1 MNHSVARAALTDRHE
16 ELLTQLEELVLGS
29 GFKRTTVDALA
40 AELRCSKT
48 TLYRIAPSREQI
60 VVAVVK
66 HFFGHAAKGIE
77 ADVLAIADPRD
88 RIGAYLAGVGRHMR
102 RASPAFYEDMT
113 SFGPTADIY
122 RHNSRVAARRV
133 RELIADGV
141 RAGAFRPVHAD
152 FAGHVVSL
160 VIQAIQHGELL
171 DATGLSSGDAY
182 AELSEL
188 LVRGLTEGTAAS
200 AHT

>member
-1 MNHSVARAALTDRHE
+1 M
-16 ELLTQLEELVLGS
+16 LGS
-29 GFKRTTVDALA
+29 GFKRATVDALA

-66 HFFGHAAKGIE
+66 HFFRHAAGGIE
-77 ADVLAIADPRD
+77 ANVEAVSDPRE
-88 RIGAYLAGVGRHMR
+88 RIGAYLAGVGHHMR

-113 SFGPTADIY
+113 SFAPTADIY

-133 RELIADGV
+133 RELIAEGV
-141 RAGAFRPVHAD
+141 ATGAFRPVHAD
-152 FAGHVVSL
+152 FAGHVVAL
-160 VIQAIQHGELL
+160 VIEAIQHGELL
-171 DATGLSSGDAY
+171 ESTGLSSGDAY

-188 LVRGLTEGTAAS
+188 LVRGLTEGGIPPAP
-200 AHT
+200 H